1 MAFNLTT
8 LSEYAKVQGGFA
20 YKSKDFIEY
29 SENRVL
35 KIKNVRFGTVSY
47 DEPAYISDEIAQSTE
62 AWSTKEGDIL
72 ISMTGSGP
80 NAPQSLVGRVARVW
94 ANEPQSYINQRVG
107 RIQLLEEGKVH
118 PDFLFYLLSLPQ
130 SQDFLVSNSSGSANQ
145 ANISGKIIGLLPC
158 PEVTYEESESIA
170 NMVRSL
176 DEKIILNKQTNQTL
190 EQMAQ
195 ALFKS
200 WFVDFDPV
208 IDNAL
213 AAGTNINDFPEA
225 LQHKALIRQEIRA
238 IYKDKAQ
245 QLAASP
251 ETNCKPLPD
260 GLPQEIRALFPSEFE
275 QTDEPSVGIAGWI
288 PKGWKKASFESLI
301 KLIGGGTPKTSVE
314 EYWNGDIPWFSVVDA
329 PNDSDVFVL
338 DTEKHVT
345 QLGVDK
351 SSTKILRKGTTIIS
365 ARGTVGK
372 CALVAE
378 PMTMNQSCYG
388 LNGIEGV
395 SDEFIYFI
403 TRHQV
408 SDLQKRGH
416 GSVFNTITRETF
428 KSIILPFS
436 GGDITQRFSEVVSPF
451 LNKILL
457 NNKQNTELEK
467 TRDVLLPK
475 LISGEISIPEA
486 KESMEA

>member
-47 DEPAYISDEIAQSTE
+47 EEPAYISDEIAQSTE
-62 AWSTKEGDIL
+62 AWATKEGDIL

-176 DEKIILNKQTNQTL
+176 DEKIILNRQTNQTL

-195 ALFKS
+195 VLFKS

-213 AAGTNINDFPEA
+213 AAGNDIPDA
-225 LQHKALIRQEIRA
+225 LKHKAEQRKQ
-238 IYKDKAQ
+238 AQ
-245 QLAASP
+245 QLP
-251 ETNCKPLPD
+251 DFKPLPD
-260 GLPQEIRALFPSEFE
+260 DIRALFPSEFE
-275 QTDEPSVGIAGWI
+275 QTDDPSIGIAGWI
-288 PKGWKKASFESLI
+288 PKGWKKDKLKSFGKVVTGKTPPKKVENAFDSEGTPFITPTDVDSDVYALNVARRLTEDGVKVVKNNVIEKGSVCVTCIGSQMGKTVITPTKAVTNQQLNSIILSDEFSRNYIFMNLRTRREELFNLGSSGSTMPILNKSSFESLSVI
-301 KLIGGGTPKTSVE
+301 RPTDDILKSFSKL
-314 EYWNGDIPWFSVVDA
+314 
-329 PNDSDVFVL
+329 
-338 DTEKHVT
+338 TEN
-345 QLGVDK
+345 QIE
-351 SSTKILRKGTTIIS
+351 KILVNSK
-365 ARGTVGK
+365 
-372 CALVAE
+372 
-378 PMTMNQSCYG
+378 Q
-388 LNGIEGV
+388 
-395 SDEFIYFI
+395 
-403 TRHQV
+403 
-408 SDLQKRGH
+408 
-416 GSVFNTITRETF
+416 
-428 KSIILPFS
+428 
-436 GGDITQRFSEVVSPF
+436 
-451 LNKILL
+451 
-457 NNKQNTELEK
+457 NKQLENI
-467 TRDVLLPK
+467 RDSLLPK
-475 LISGEISIPEA
+475 LISGEVPLKSE
-486 KESMEA
+486 

>member
-47 DEPAYISDEIAQSTE
+47 EEPAYISDEIAQSTE
-62 AWSTKEGDIL
+62 AWATKEGDIL

-107 RIQLLEEGKVH
+107 RIQLIEEGKVH

-176 DEKIILNKQTNQTL
+176 DEKIILNCQTNQTL

-213 AAGTNINDFPEA
+213 AAGSDIPEA
-225 LQHKALIRQEIRA
+225 LQHKAEQRIQ
-238 IYKDKAQ
+238 AQ
-245 QLAASP
+245 QLP
-251 ETNCKPLPD
+251 DFKPLPD
-260 GLPQEIRALFPSEFE
+260 DIRALFPSEFE
-275 QTDEPSVGIAGWI
+275 QTDEPSIGSSGWI
-288 PKGWKKASFESLI
+288 PKGWAHKELSEIIEYQKGFAFKSAWYQDEGHIVVRVSDTTNNSVDVNSCNKISKELADEYAAYALKEDDLVIATVGSWPPNYSSVVGKVIRVPRTAEGGLLNQNAVKLTVNDEFSFHQGYLYCCLKNSRFMEYIVNRAQGSANQASITLKSIFNFSALLASSDVMELFSKQIKQNFKQQNLNYEQIESLTR
-301 KLIGGGTPKTSVE
+301 LR
-314 EYWNGDIPWFSVVDA
+314 
-329 PNDSDVFVL
+329 
-338 DTEKHVT
+338 DT
-345 QLGVDK
+345 
-351 SSTKILRKGTTIIS
+351 
-365 ARGTVGK
+365 
-372 CALVAE
+372 
-378 PMTMNQSCYG
+378 
-388 LNGIEGV
+388 
-395 SDEFIYFI
+395 
-403 TRHQV
+403 
-408 SDLQKRGH
+408 
-416 GSVFNTITRETF
+416 
-428 KSIILPFS
+428 
-436 GGDITQRFSEVVSPF
+436 
-451 LNKILL
+451 
-457 NNKQNTELEK
+457 
-467 TRDVLLPK
+467 LLPK
-475 LISGEISIPEA
+475 LISGELSLISE
-486 KESMEA
+486 

>member
-47 DEPAYISDEIAQSTE
+47 EEPAYISDEIAQSTE
-62 AWSTKEGDIL
+62 AWATKEGDIL

-176 DEKIILNKQTNQTL
+176 DEKIILNRQTNQTL

-208 IDNAL
+208 IDNVL
-213 AAGTNINDFPEA
+213 AAGSDIPEA
-225 LQHKALIRQEIRA
+225 LQHKAEQRA
-238 IYKDKAQ
+238 IYKEKSQ
-245 QLAASP
+245 QLQPAP
-251 ETNCKPLPD
+251 ETKSKPLPD
-260 GLPQEIRALFPSEFE
+260 NIRELFPNEFE
-275 QTDEPSVGIAGWI
+275 QTGQPSIGIAGWI
-288 PKGWKKASFESLI
+288 PKGWKNTSFESLI
-301 KLIGGGTPKTSVE
+301 KLIGGGTPKTSID

-351 SSTKILRKGTTIIS
+351 SSTKILRTGTTIIS

-372 CALVAE
+372 CALVGE
-378 PMTMNQSCYG
+378 PMAMNQSCYG
-388 LNGIEGV
+388 INGNEGIA
-395 SDEFIYFI
+395 DTFIYFL
-403 TRHQV
+403 TRYQV

-428 KSIILPFS
+428 KSINLAFS
-436 GGDITQRFSEVVSPF
+436 GGKLTQTFEQLVKPY
-451 LNKILL
+451 LDKILL
-457 NNKQNTELEK
+457 NNRQITELAK

-475 LISGEISIPEA
+475 LISGELQLQE
-486 KESMEA
+486 

>member
-170 NMVRSL
+170 NR
-176 DEKIILNKQTNQTL
+176 I
-190 EQMAQ
+190 
-195 ALFKS
+195 
-200 WFVDFDPV
+200 
-208 IDNAL
+208 
-213 AAGTNINDFPEA
+213 
-225 LQHKALIRQEIRA
+225 
-238 IYKDKAQ
+238 
-245 QLAASP
+245 
-251 ETNCKPLPD
+251 
-260 GLPQEIRALFPSEFE
+260 
-275 QTDEPSVGIAGWI
+275 
-288 PKGWKKASFESLI
+288 
-301 KLIGGGTPKTSVE
+301 
-314 EYWNGDIPWFSVVDA
+314 
-329 PNDSDVFVL
+329 
-338 DTEKHVT
+338 
-345 QLGVDK
+345 
-351 SSTKILRKGTTIIS
+351 
-365 ARGTVGK
+365 
-372 CALVAE
+372 
-378 PMTMNQSCYG
+378 
-388 LNGIEGV
+388 
-395 SDEFIYFI
+395 
-403 TRHQV
+403 
-408 SDLQKRGH
+408 
-416 GSVFNTITRETF
+416 
-428 KSIILPFS
+428 
-436 GGDITQRFSEVVSPF
+436 
-451 LNKILL
+451 
-457 NNKQNTELEK
+457 
-467 TRDVLLPK
+467 
-475 LISGEISIPEA
+475 ISIPMHPYLNEVDQ
-486 KESMEA
+486 ELIINRINSFSLSG